1 MVSLIP
7 QVKTRVLTQ
16 KFKISKQKV
25 DGNELGAVS
34 GKEKTVAGTKEL
46 FESLVVIKVGRKGV
60 GRKKIWVGKLSVCY
74 SVCFTYSVLGSDWYA
89 FYELSYLN
97 CIHNCDMV
105 NTIKGKKYSRISSI
119 GNIWD
124 KYLHSV
130 ISLHNVGKGRSW
142 PVILLNQAS
151 DNPMRSSGTGIVF
164 QIFPGQSQRKD
175 FVFVH
180 QTIIADRLP

>member
-7 QVKTRVLTQ
+7 EVKTRVLTQ

-74 SVCFTYSVLGSDWYA
+74 SVCFTYSVLGSD
-89 FYELSYLN
+89 
-97 CIHNCDMV
+97 
-105 NTIKGKKYSRISSI
+105 
-119 GNIWD
+119 
-124 KYLHSV
+124 
-130 ISLHNVGKGRSW
+130 
-142 PVILLNQAS
+142 
-151 DNPMRSSGTGIVF
+151 
-164 QIFPGQSQRKD
+164 
-175 FVFVH
+175 
-180 QTIIADRLP
+180 